1 MNSGG
6 AMRQQSFCRRTEFAN
21 TLDVDAARRRASYVV
36 SKPMLLFALYA
47 FAFWMDR
54 SAVYSQGTLE
64 WDNRNQFARSEGVDR
79 MTLGRGGLELPDFAL
94 LVDPPASLRPRLGR
108 IAGIFAE
115 RCLGCH
121 NDSQNEGLY
130 SMATPLAMLKPGES
144 QRPPMD
150 SNAANPDS
158 PLGEMFRRIVSTDAR
173 ERMPKDAE
181 PLDWE
186 EVESIREWLVT
197 GAVFDGAM
205 DAPLESFLS
214 VQLPELPRMKDYTR
228 PHSVNAVALADEI
241 QVVFASGYHEVL
253 VWGFDGQLQGRI
265 PTRGRFVADLE
276 WNSVTSSLIISSGD
290 PGKIGWVESVP
301 WGLTHPSTENG
312 NSARGDSARSRR
324 VVHWTCRDIPLD
336 ISISPDGT
344 RLGIGN
350 QDGIVLVLDLISN
363 SIVWREAAHAA
374 AITSVDWSEDGLI
387 LLTSSR
393 DRTAKSYDAGN
404 GQLLTSYTD
413 HERVV
418 ASIHSLKH
426 GVITLD
432 ETGTIRLF
440 PGLNASN
447 SRASRSGFRQGTDK
461 LAATQDVLVVPVA
474 GALRR
479 FKLRKEE
486 VTESKGEDGKEKKK
500 KNYSIDNLDS
510 LDLTTLGIEDPPTF
524 ITISEVGREAIVAG
538 FASGEI
544 VVWMPE
550 GNVVRRWQNQAHV
563 AKP

>member
-1 MNSGG
+1 MN
-6 AMRQQSFCRRTEFAN
+6 QQPFVLTTVHVNPQC
-21 TLDVDAARRRASYVV
+21 VCVARPSALHTCSKLILFLASH
-36 SKPMLLFALYA
+36 A
-47 FAFWMDR
+47 FAFGMDL
-54 SAVYSQGTLE
+54 SVANGQGTLE
-64 WDNRNQFARSEGVDR
+64 RGNRNQLARSEGVDR
-79 MTLGRGGLELPDFAL
+79 STLGRGGSELQDFAL

-108 IAGIFAE
+108 IVGIFAE

-130 SMATPLAMLKPGES
+130 SMATPSAMLKPGES
-144 QRPPMD
+144 QRQPMD
-150 SNAANPDS
+150 ANASNPES
-158 PLGEMFRRIVSTDAR
+158 PLGEMFRRIVSTDEL

-186 EVESIREWLVT
+186 EVESIREWLVN
-197 GAVFDGAM
+197 GAVVDGAM
-205 DAPLESFLS
+205 DAPLESFLA
-214 VQLPELPRMKDYTR
+214 VQLPESPRMKDYPK
-228 PHSVNAVALADEI
+228 PHSVNAVALADDI
-241 QVVFASGYHEVL
+241 QIVFASGYYEVL
-253 VWGFDGQLQGRI
+253 VWGYDGQLRGRI

-276 WNSVTSSLIISSGD
+276 WNSVTSSLIIGSGD

-301 WGLTHPSTENG
+301 WSLTHTSTESSD
-312 NSARGDSARSRR
+312 SARGDSAGSRR

-336 ISISPDGT
+336 ISVSPDGT
-344 RLGIGN
+344 HLGIGN
-350 QDGIVLVLDLISN
+350 QDGIVLVVDLNSN

-374 AITSVDWSEDGLI
+374 AITSVDWSEDGLT

-393 DRTAKSYDAGN
+393 DRTAKSYDARN
-404 GQLLTSYTD
+404 GQVLTSYTD

-426 GVITLD
+426 GVITFD

-447 SRASRSGFRQGTDK
+447 SRASRNGFRQGTDK
-461 LAATQDVLVVPVA
+461 LAANQDVLVVPVA

-510 LDLTTLGIEDPPTF
+510 LDLATQGIDDAPTS
-524 ITISEVGREAIVAG
+524 ITISEVGREVIVAG
-538 FASGEI
+538 FTSGEI

-550 GNVVRRWQNQAHV
+550 GNIVHRLPNQAHGR
-563 AKP
+563 KP

>member
-1 MNSGG
+1 MN
-6 AMRQQSFCRRTEFAN
+6 QQPFVLTTVHVNPQCVCVARPSA
-21 TLDVDAARRRASYVV
+21 LDTCSKLILFLASH
-36 SKPMLLFALYA
+36 A
-47 FAFWMDR
+47 FAFGMDL
-54 SAVYSQGTLE
+54 SVAYGQGTLE
-64 WDNRNQFARSEGVDR
+64 RGNRNQLARSEGVDR
-79 MTLGRGGLELPDFAL
+79 STLGRGGSELQDFAL

-108 IAGIFAE
+108 IVGIFAE

-130 SMATPLAMLKPGES
+130 SMATPSAMLKPGES
-144 QRPPMD
+144 QRQPMD
-150 SNAANPDS
+150 ANASNPES
-158 PLGEMFRRIVSTDAR
+158 PLGEMFRRIVSTDEL

-186 EVESIREWLVT
+186 EVESIREWLVN
-197 GAVFDGAM
+197 GAVVDGAM
-205 DAPLESFLS
+205 DAPLESFLA
-214 VQLPELPRMKDYTR
+214 VQLPESPRMKDYPK
-228 PHSVNAVALADEI
+228 PHSVNAVALADDI
-241 QVVFASGYHEVL
+241 QIVFASGYYEVL
-253 VWGFDGQLQGRI
+253 VWGYDGQLRGRI

-276 WNSVTSSLIISSGD
+276 WNSVTSSLIIGSGD

-301 WGLTHPSTENG
+301 WSLTHTSTESSD
-312 NSARGDSARSRR
+312 SARGDSAGSRR

-336 ISISPDGT
+336 ISVSPDGT
-344 RLGIGN
+344 HLGIGN
-350 QDGIVLVLDLISN
+350 QDGIVLVVDLNSN

-374 AITSVDWSEDGLI
+374 AITSVDWSEDGLT

-393 DRTAKSYDAGN
+393 DRTAKSYDARN
-404 GQLLTSYTD
+404 GQVLTSYTD

-426 GVITLD
+426 GVITFD

-447 SRASRSGFRQGTDK
+447 SRASRNGFRQGTDK
-461 LAATQDVLVVPVA
+461 LAANQDVLVVPVA

-510 LDLTTLGIEDPPTF
+510 LDLATQGIDDAPTS
-524 ITISEVGREAIVAG
+524 ITISEVGREVIVAG
-538 FASGEI
+538 FTSGEI

-550 GNVVRRWQNQAHV
+550 GNIVHRLPNQAHGR
-563 AKP
+563 KP